1 MSFHAWVDLV
11 EGRMLIQ
18 KVSMCE
24 FFRTISSAD
33 ITVTERERERKE
45 GKKNLTMG
53 RTILWFCHKRE
64 VYA

>member
-33 ITVTERERERKE
+33 ITVTERERKE
-45 GKKNLTMG
+45 GKKNLAMG
-53 RTILWFCHKRE
+53 RTILWLCHKRE

>member
-33 ITVTERERERKE
+33 ITVTEREKRRK
-45 GKKNLTMG
+45 KKLNGENHPLA
-53 RTILWFCHKRE
+53 LS
-64 VYA
+64 

>member
-33 ITVTERERERKE
+33 ITVTEREKRR
-45 GKKNLTMG
+45 KKNLTMG
-53 RTILWFCHKRE
+53 RTILWLCHKRE

>member
-33 ITVTERERERKE
+33 STVTERERKE
-45 GKKNLTMG
+45 GKKLDNGENHPLA
-53 RTILWFCHKRE
+53 LS
-64 VYA
+64 

>member
-33 ITVTERERERKE
+33 ITVTEREKRRK
-45 GKKNLTMG
+45 KKLDNGENHPLA
-53 RTILWFCHKRE
+53 LS
-64 VYA
+64 